1 MLVPVLRKLKW
12 LCSVQ
17 TGLLVLIR
25 RLWVFL
31 SPPFLRWIRLWEKL
45 VWATQLVLLHR
56 IVNTWN
62 AQAWITTWMFKNQEA
77 SQNYCSK
84 WEKGCKQDAHVL
96 LIAAN
101 QKPAAG
107 KSTTWLYTSIF
118 MLMLFSCATSVL
130 CTRLQ
135 KWCRRTIWC
144 DPALTAAIQKRIRYD
159 LAHYVSYVVWPT
171 VKHIM
176 LFIRILC
183 ICSC

>member
-107 KSTTWLYTSIF
+107 KSTTWLCTSIF

-144 DPALTAAIQKRIRYD
+144 DPTLTAAIQKRIRYD
-159 LAHYVSYVVWPT
+159 LAHYVSYVLWPT
-171 VKHIM
+171 VKHN
-176 LFIRILC
+176 
-183 ICSC
+183 